1 MQNQAEDI
9 QLQPHWH
16 VMYGR
21 YATPHII
28 DELRRLQD
36 DNTTVCSLADFF
48 VPLQYQRDRKRQL
61 TTHLVPGSYLFLKAT
76 KADILAIRRNDL
88 LTTDIRFVRDANHPT
103 MTISDHELNNFRNV
117 IQILNDRV
125 EYLTLN
131 REMQQGDHVRI
142 INGPFTGAEGILEA
156 RKGHQGGTVLVTL
169 SNILATRTLVV
180 PIEDIQYI
188 DLRPVSR
195 NYKRIKEFLQRSATA
210 LQHGP
215 HLSAEEFLEL
225 RQLVNTYSTV
235 TLAGKLRHT
244 HAQAMC
250 QALQALN
257 MTGTTEYFKFR
268 AILQE

>member
-1 MQNQAEDI
+1 
-9 QLQPHWH
+9 
-16 VMYGR
+16 MYGR

-36 DNTTVCSLADFF
+36 DHAVSCRLADYF
-48 VPLQYQRDRKRQL
+48 VPLQYHRDKRRQL
-61 TTHLVPGSYLFLKAT
+61 TTRLVPGSYLFLKAT
-76 KADILAIRRNDL
+76 KADILTIRRHGL
-88 LTTDIRFVRDANHPT
+88 LATDIRFVRDAAHPT
-103 MTISDHELNNFRNV
+103 MTITDHELNNFRNV
-117 IQILNDRV
+117 IKILNDRV

-142 INGPFTGAEGILEA
+142 IHGPFAGAEGILET

-188 DLRPVSR
+188 DLQPVSR
-195 NYKRIKEFLQRSATA
+195 NYKRINEFLQRSAAA

-215 HLSAEEFLEL
+215 QLPAEEFLEL
-225 RQLVNTYSTV
+225 QQLVNAYGDV
-235 TLAGKLRHT
+235 TLKGKLRHT

-250 QALQALN
+250 QALQALS
-257 MTGTTEYFKFR
+257 MTGTTEYFKYR